1 MLVKPFEAPAFN
13 EHYEGAYT
21 AQTLKWRRVGAIDKA
36 NNLQALLG
44 SRRIYSVLE
53 VGCGT
58 GVVLAEI
65 ARRGIGTDHTGVD
78 IAAPNAHLDPYA
90 SDLTVFEYDGVT
102 LPFPDDHFD
111 LVFASHVVEHV
122 LDPRGFI
129 SELSRVTRELIYLEV
144 PCELHVRT
152 THKALQ
158 SSLNIG
164 HINAYSPESFALLC
178 STAGLKIIDIKLFD
192 HSFEVHKFHNFA
204 LIAALKMAMR
214 LSLLRTNAIFASRF
228 FTYHCGV
235 LCVPVN
241 KVAYEQ

>member
-1 MLVKPFEAPAFN
+1 VAKKCYHSHEFGGHLRNVGSIGPSCLIRIHPSEVDMLVEPFETHPFN
-13 EHYEGAYT
+13 EHYEGAYSE
-21 AQTLKWRRVGAIDKA
+21 QMLKWRRAGAIEKA

-53 VGCGT
+53 AGCGT
-58 GVVLAEI
+58 GAVLAEI
-65 ARRGIGTDHTGVD
+65 ARRGIGSNYTGVD
-78 IAAPNAHLDPYA
+78 IATPSVHLDPDA
-90 SDLTVFEYDGVT
+90 RGLTFLEYDGVT

-129 SELSRVTRELIYLEV
+129 SELSRVTRRLIYLEV

-164 HINAYSPESFALLC
+164 HINESGFP
-178 STAGLKIIDIKLFD
+178 IP
-192 HSFEVHKFHNFA
+192 
-204 LIAALKMAMR
+204 R
-214 LSLLRTNAIFASRF
+214 L
-228 FTYHCGV
+228 
-235 LCVPVN
+235 
-241 KVAYEQ
+241 